1 MSFSAAELSDLE
13 SMLAP
18 SDGGAQ
24 LAADFRRRYP
34 GRSLTRCNISDM
46 GTEAAYRQFAAFDL
60 YLVDGREHCWH
71 ITDDPVTA
79 TGIVVARRA

>member
-13 SMLAP
+13 SMLAL
-18 SDGGAQ
+18 SDGAAQ
-24 LAADFRRRYP
+24 MAADFRRRFP
-34 GRSLTRCNISDM
+34 GRTLTRCDVLDM
-46 GTEAAYRQFAAFDL
+46 GTEAPYRQFAACNL

-71 ITDDPVTA
+71 ITDDPATA